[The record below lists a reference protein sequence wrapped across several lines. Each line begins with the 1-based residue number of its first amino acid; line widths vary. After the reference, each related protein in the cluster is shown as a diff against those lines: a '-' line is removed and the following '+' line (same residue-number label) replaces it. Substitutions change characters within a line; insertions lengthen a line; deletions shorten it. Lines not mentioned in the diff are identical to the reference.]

1 VLAEPFDPNAKV
13 LVFPKGAPDM
23 YNEFDGDPSK
33 IFIRECYEPLYQK
46 VKDEKKET
54 FILGNPGIGKSLFR
68 MYVAHRLLNDTKG
81 DLCILFQKAD
91 TAKVGPRDII
101 VVKRVGGVVSALVF
115 KPTDAHKSALESFVE
130 QWVKSSIKVVSLVDV
145 SHGVL
150 KCPVGTTRTWYFSS
164 PNEKITGTEGKERR
178 KVAFPPP
185 LWYMLLWSLAELRH
199 ANTALG
205 LGKDD
210 CELEERFLHFGGC
223 ARAVLEVED
232 KGEEFLK
239 MALKTVQDVG
249 LQRALFS
256 DDGGLSVCASHSFIL
271 VNATADFREGSKQWV
286 SEFVKARVAAV
297 FLEHHFSA
305 AVALIQSQPTNSGYK
320 GELVEQLM
328 LQFLA
333 YSTLVG
339 KGVAMSARPLKEST
353 SPGAMKLEEVKT
365 SLTTAAPMRLYG
377 DLKFDKEHP
386 YSERRF
392 VPKAGMA
399 DAVAQAIRDVSKRP
413 DRSCILLQPLEPT
426 MAGVDAFLVI
436 KMLSVIY
443 KCDLQVTSAKDHPVT
458 KLAAEFMGKVERAA
472 VEACTSAS
480 TGAAPLTLCSG
491 LTYLVTENR
500 YPTFAAQKVEGTS
513 MAAKTTRGLPQFVV
527 CFGRPPKADDPSA
540 SAAADDEQ
548 VGIAGRTRKHHDGAG
563 AASGAK
569 KPRL

>member
-1 VLAEPFDPNAKV
+1 
-13 LVFPKGAPDM
+13 
-23 YNEFDGDPSK
+23 
-33 IFIRECYEPLYQK
+33 
-46 VKDEKKET
+46 
-54 FILGNPGIGKSLFR
+54 
-68 MYVAHRLLNDTKG
+68 
-81 DLCILFQKAD
+81 
-91 TAKVGPRDII
+91 
-101 VVKRVGGVVSALVF
+101 
-115 KPTDAHKSALESFVE
+115 
-130 QWVKSSIKVVSLVDV
+130 
-145 SHGVL
+145 
-150 KCPVGTTRTWYFSS
+150 
-164 PNEKITGTEGKERR
+164 
-178 KVAFPPP
+178 
-185 LWYMLLWSLAELRH
+185 
-199 ANTALG
+199 
-205 LGKDD
+205 
-210 CELEERFLHFGGC
+210 
-223 ARAVLEVED
+223 
-232 KGEEFLK
+232 
-239 MALKTVQDVG
+239 MALQKVQDVG

-271 VNATADFREGSKQWV
+271 INATADFREGSKQWV

-297 FLEHHFSA
+297 FLEHHFAA
-305 AVALIQSQPTNSGYK
+305 AVALIQSQPSTNSGYK

-339 KGVAMSARPLKEST
+339 EGVAMSVRQLKEST

-443 KCDLQVTSAKDHPVT
+443 KCDLQVTSAKVHPVT
-458 KLAAEFMGKVERAA
+458 KVAAEFMGKVERVA

-480 TGAAPLTLCSG
+480 TGAAPLTLRSG

-500 YPTFAAQKVEGTS
+500 YPTFAAQKVEGAS
-513 MAAKTTRGLPQFVV
+513 AAAKTTLGLPQFVV
-527 CFGRPPKADDPSA
+527 CLGRP
-540 SAAADDEQ
+540 
-548 VGIAGRTRKHHDGAG
+548 
-563 AASGAK
+563 
-569 KPRL
+569 